1 MGYHDNLQQKTT
13 RNKNCGREFI
23 ASLFNA
29 SCLLFR
35 VSLLLRVA
43 VLSCFELSYGSHE
56 KSVWSEAWGTLKEP

>member
-13 RNKNCGREFI
+13 RNKNCSREFI

-43 VLSCFELSYGSHE
+43 VLSCCELSGSHE
-56 KSVWSEAWGTLKEP
+56 KLVLSVAWVSLKEP